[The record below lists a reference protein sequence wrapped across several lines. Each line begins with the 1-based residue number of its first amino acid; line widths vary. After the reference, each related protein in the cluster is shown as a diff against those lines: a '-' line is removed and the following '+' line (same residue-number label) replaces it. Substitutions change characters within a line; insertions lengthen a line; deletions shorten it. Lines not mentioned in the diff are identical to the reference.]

1 MDTAIKKTQLKVL
14 DIFSK
19 AETDFALSGGT
30 ALELYYLNHRFSAD
44 LDLFSPKYSLREI
57 DSIIS
62 LVKAEFGKRRV
73 RLESEFMAAGRA
85 QVRFYTVSAN
95 SLKRP
100 LKIDFI
106 EDVLF
111 AQPVIKRFNGV
122 RVYSVE
128 NIYLQKIAAISGTRP
143 PRADDMGR
151 EVMQGRREARDVF
164 DIYML
169 SRKIKALHIFLKG
182 VSSQLQRGMVHWYR
196 AFSRQDIKL
205 ALLDLDIYDRK
216 FNSKEM
222 IIYLENE
229 IKQFIARVLE

>member
-1 MDTAIKKTQLKVL
+1 MDTAIKKTQVKVL

-19 AETDFALSGGT
+19 AKTDFALSGGT

-57 DSIIS
+57 DNIIS

-73 RLESEFMAAGRA
+73 VLESEFMAAGRA

-128 NIYLQKIAAISGTRP
+128 NVYLQKIAAISGTRP
-143 PRADDMGR
+143 QTDDMGR

-196 AFSRQDIKL
+196 TFSRQDIKL

>member
-1 MDTAIKKTQLKVL
+1 MDTAIKKTQVKVL
-14 DIFSK
+14 DISLK
-19 AETDFALSGGT
+19 ANTDFALSGGT

-44 LDLFSPKYSLREI
+44 LDFFSPKYSLREI

-73 RLESEFMAAGRA
+73 KLESEFMAAGRA

-111 AQPVIKRFNGV
+111 DKPVIKRFNGV

-143 PRADDMGR
+143 PP
-151 EVMQGRREARDVF
+151 
-164 DIYML
+164 
-169 SRKIKALHIFLKG
+169 SR
-182 VSSQLQRGMVHWYR
+182 
-196 AFSRQDIKL
+196 
-205 ALLDLDIYDRK
+205 
-216 FNSKEM
+216 
-222 IIYLENE
+222 
-229 IKQFIARVLE
+229 